1 MAYEIAS
8 RIVSGR
14 KAVAHAGAAE
24 KIIADKT
31 ACFMILLSADLGNTS
46 PVVIGNADVVA
57 ANGSQK
63 GVVLTPG
70 NPPVMFL
77 VRDVSSIYVDSQTNG
92 DAVCFVYFVT
102 S

>member
-8 RIVSGR
+8 RIESGR
-14 KAVAHAGAAE
+14 KAVTTAGTAE
-24 KIIADKT
+24 PILASNQW
-31 ACFMILLSADLGNTS
+31 CFMVLISADLGNAS
-46 PVVIGNADVVA
+46 PVVVGNADVVA

-77 VRDVSSIYVDSQTNG
+77 VRNVADIYVDSQNNG
-92 DAVCFVYFVT
+92 DAVCFVYFVP
-102 S
+102 

>member
-14 KAVAHAGAAE
+14 KAIAIAGVAE
-24 KIIADKT
+24 KLLPDPT
-31 ACFMILLSADLGNTS
+31 GCFMILCSADLGNTS
-46 PVVIGNADVVA
+46 AAVIGNSDVVA
-57 ANGSQK
+57 AVGSQK

-77 VRDVSSIYVDSQTNG
+77 VRDVSSVYVDVITGG